1 MSRFLPSQVGP
12 SKRMAL
18 CLKTNMLL
26 PKIWKKMNQIDL
38 GCLIIPVRELILQW
52 DPWHHGVS
60 GRLRRHYCSHCSA
73 SHGWETLWLYLPNH
87 SSVRPNVIIQ
97 VCCFFTILL
106 VSPSHRDNRI
116 EGAGDRERE
125 RENHVNT
132 WSSFVLLRNWCSTLL
147 PPQALI
153 LGSAESGDGLR
164 LNTRL
169 NSHMLELS
177 QKVGDVVIPKIF
189 EGMWMMGQ
197 KDVAHLQVSIV
208 SKQWTVERVFN
219 HIFMCDIF
227 YMMIYDRGLY
237 VVFMFVTVFFFEPGH
252 CAWCTCSF
260 FNITALKNN
269 MDTKDNACKIRHP
282 LLKGSTN
289 SGGSHHVLSVLRCR
303 QHSKVQHVL
312 EKLIWLP
319 EKTA

>member
-1 MSRFLPSQVGP
+1 MLKPCGCHDVNHVPS
-12 SKRMAL
+12 
-18 CLKTNMLL
+18 CLKIVKFETWADFFHHKLVLQNGWHFASK
-26 PKIWKKMNQIDL
+26 PTCCSQKNGKRMNQIDL
-38 GCLIIPVRELILQW
+38 GCLIIPVRESILQW

-60 GRLRRHYCSHCSA
+60 GFGSGDITVVRPTV
-73 SHGWETLWLYLPNH
+73 GLWLYLPNH

-97 VCCFFTILL
+97 GIQVVAFLPFYSRLPHIGTIGLRAL
-106 VSPSHRDNRI
+106 
-116 EGAGDRERE
+116 ETERERE
-125 RENHVNT
+125 RKTHVNT

-269 MDTKDNACKIRHP
+269 I
-282 LLKGSTN
+282 
-289 SGGSHHVLSVLRCR
+289 
-303 QHSKVQHVL
+303 QHGH
-312 EKLIWLP
+312 
-319 EKTA
+319 